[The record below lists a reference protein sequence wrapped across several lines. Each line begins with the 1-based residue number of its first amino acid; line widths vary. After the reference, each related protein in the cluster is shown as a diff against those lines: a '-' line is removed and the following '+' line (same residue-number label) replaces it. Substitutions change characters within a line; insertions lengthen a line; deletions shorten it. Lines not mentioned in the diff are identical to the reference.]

1 MNTSK
6 LQRRIRF
13 LTLYV
18 ILSQLVLV
26 AVVLAAFLLKGRT
39 ETLDE
44 LTVRR
49 INIVD
54 ESGINLR
61 MVISNETRQHPG
73 ILGGQE
79 LPSRER
85 PAGIIFFNTFGDE
98 CGGLVYDGHE
108 QEAGLVL
115 SVDQFGDDQIMQLQ
129 YMEDTQNKLRKY
141 GLQLWDYPKDNMFH
155 ERMERFEA
163 WEDITDSN
171 TRLKLYNEMKADG
184 LLMEDR
190 LFLGKDFNKDVGLF
204 IKDSEGNVRIKIYV
218 NQDNT
223 PVIALYDKYGNLMKN

>member
-44 LTVRR
+44 LTVKR

-54 ESGINLR
+54 ETGQALR
-61 MVISNETRQHPG
+61 MVISNESRQHPG

-79 LPSRER
+79 FPPRER

>member
-1 MNTSK
+1 
-6 LQRRIRF
+6 
-13 LTLYV
+13 
-18 ILSQLVLV
+18 
-26 AVVLAAFLLKGRT
+26 VVLMAFGLKDRT

-44 LTVRR
+44 LTVKR

-54 ESGINLR
+54 ETGRALR
-61 MVISNETRQHPG
+61 MVISNESRQHPG
-73 ILGGQE
+73 IIGGQE
-79 LPSRER
+79 LAPRER

-108 QEAGLVL
+108 KEAGLVL

-155 ERMERFEA
+155 ERMERFE
-163 WEDITDSN
+163 ELQDIMIPSV
-171 TRLKLYNEMKADG
+171 RLKLYNEMKADG

-204 IKDSEGNVRIKIYV
+204 IRDADGKIRIKIYV
-218 NQDNT
+218 DQDNT
-223 PVIALYDKYGNLMKN
+223 PVIALYDKDGNLMQPVSTTNQLPD